1 MNERIRPAGGDE
13 SDVSGGEEEEESEN
27 NDGSQSE
34 DSEEEEEEE
43 SDEEEKVL
51 GQAVLWIQIHWI
63 WIRIQDFGPIW
74 IRIQV
79 RIRIQ
84 GNIINFERKN
94 FKIILE
100 KNNFL

>member
-34 DSEEEEEEE
+34 DSEEQEEE